1 MTLNRGTLTGSGSS
15 CLVRWDAFT
24 IPSEECLIDALYSQ
38 RQQTHEISLSV
49 TAQEPSDWQSCWLNG
64 GIDFLTAFEGRE
76 DDIRPC
82 LPQNQTDSGDRRHN
96 RRVAGR
102 SSGSWTGTWHNV
114 WRGL

>member
-1 MTLNRGTLTGSGSS
+1 MYSPLFPHLTMTLNRGTLTGSGSS

-64 GIDFLTAFEGRE
+64 GDGL
-76 DDIRPC
+76 
-82 LPQNQTDSGDRRHN
+82 SDRL
-96 RRVAGR
+96 
-102 SSGSWTGTWHNV
+102 
-114 WRGL
+114 RGA